1 MLRNVF
7 LPFIVILLGVGF
19 WLSPNFKEIS
29 AGVAIFL
36 FGMLALEEGFRLFSG
51 GLLERFLKKATDRLY
66 KSIGFG
72 IITTTL
78 MQSSSLVSV
87 LTISFLSAGLIGL
100 QEGIGIIFGANLG
113 TTTGAWLI
121 AGLGL
126 KVKISAYAMPML
138 TFGILFIFQK
148 SKTLKGIGYI
158 LAGLGF
164 LFLGISFM
172 KEGFE
177 TFKQTIDL
185 SAYAVGGFKG
195 LLIFTGIGVF
205 ATVVM
210 QSSHATLVLIITA
223 LAAGQITYENALA
236 LAIGANIG
244 TTITAIIGSMGANI
258 DGKRLA
264 GAHLIFNL
272 VTAAIAIAA
281 IHPFMDAVEWISR
294 HIGIAEDDYT
304 LKLAVFHTLFNLTGI
319 LVMTPFIGKM
329 VTFLKH
335 YLKPKPTISKPD
347 TLHAKYLNPAAME
360 LSSTAIRAV
369 KLESRRLFKHALR
382 IIASGI
388 GVHEKELYSDKK
400 LDDVIHDRCGHAPYD
415 IDDAYAFQIK
425 EIYGE
430 IFDFAAQAQS
440 ILDPDEIHKLYEF
453 KIASLDTVEA
463 IKALKHLQK
472 NLIRYCNSDN
482 PHIKEQYQKM
492 VRRIA
497 KLLRRLRAVTTTE
510 DPEVISQTLRKAR
523 RLLAKNEIVANGKID
538 KLIRHQLITNEMA
551 TSLINDNAYVRTLI
565 ENLIT
570 AAEILYLSDKPDE
583 KEASAEHLSAETS
596 DTDLPDRPES
606 GTATAPSGA

>member
-1 MLRNVF
+1 MLRK
-7 LPFIVILLGVGF
+7 ILLPLIVLILGYGF
-19 WLSPNFKEIS
+19 WISPNFKEIS
-29 AGVAIFL
+29 AGVAVFL
-36 FGMLALEEGFRLFSG
+36 FGMLALEDGFKLFSG
-51 GLLERFLKKATDRLY
+51 GLLESFLKKATDRLY

-72 IITTTL
+72 VVTTTL

-100 QEGIGIIFGANLG
+100 TQGIGIIFGANLG

-138 TFGILFIFQK
+138 TFGILFVFQK
-148 SKTLKGIGYI
+148 NKTLKGVGYI

-164 LFLGISFM
+164 LFLGIAYM

-177 TFKQTIDL
+177 TFKDTIDL
-185 SAYAVGGFKG
+185 SVYAVEGLRG
-195 LLIFTGIGVF
+195 LLLFMGIGVF

-272 VTAAIAIAA
+272 VTGAIAITL
-281 IHPFMDAVEWISR
+281 IHPFMSAVESIAQFV
-294 HIGIAEDDYT
+294 GIAADDYT
-304 LKLAVFHTLFNLTGI
+304 LKLALFHTLFNLTGVI
-319 LVMTPFIGKM
+319 VMTPFIGTM
-329 VTFLKH
+329 VRFLKRK
-335 YLKPKPTISKPD
+335 LKPKSTTSKPD
-347 TLHAKYLNPAAME
+347 TLHAKYLNPAALE
-360 LSSTAIRAV
+360 LPTTAMRAV
-369 KLESRRLFKHALR
+369 MLETQRLFQHATR
-382 IIASGI
+382 ITAHGI
-388 GVHEKELYSDKK
+388 GANEKALYSNVSIDEA
-400 LDDVIHDRCGHAPYD
+400 IPERCEHTAYD
-415 IDDAYAFQIK
+415 IDEAYSFQIK
-425 EIYGE
+425 DIYGE

-440 ILDPDEIHKLYEF
+440 ILDPDDVHRLYSL
-453 KIASLDTVEA
+453 KITSLDTVEA

-472 NLIRYCNSDN
+472 NLLRYCVSDN
-482 PHIKEQYQKM
+482 PHIREQYQKM

-497 KLLRRLRAVTTTE
+497 KLLRRIRTISTAE
-510 DPEVISQTLRKAR
+510 NPEEISENLRKAR
-523 RLLAKNEIVANGKID
+523 RLLSKNEILASGKLD
-538 KLIRHQLITNEMA
+538 KLIRHHLITNEMA

-565 ENLIT
+565 QNLIV
-570 AAEILYLSDKPDE
+570 AAEILYAKSE
-583 KEASAEHLSAETS
+583 KKLDGKTSEPEEDTTPIPTPNTASS
-596 DTDLPDRPES
+596 
-606 GTATAPSGA
+606 